1 MYYKGTEKECLD
13 ILERLDNYLGYPNND
28 SKTLTTSIV
37 GFVSETEEYF
47 ICVPKEAET
56 VLTKTEKEVLVA
68 DRPIQFNLID

>member
-1 MYYKGTEKECLD
+1 MYYKGTEKKCLD

-28 SKTLTTSIV
+28 SKTLTTSSV

-56 VLTKTEKEVLVA
+56 VLTKAEKSALID
-68 DRPIQFNLID
+68 DRPIEFNVVD